1 MEEEKKKSL
10 DEIDYHRRQNDELK
24 AQIKPL
30 ENQIDQMYEKVREK
44 EDYLEKLKNDIDVKD
59 KKLRQK

>member
-1 MEEEKKKSL
+1 
-10 DEIDYHRRQNDELK
+10 
-24 AQIKPL
+24 
-30 ENQIDQMYEKVREK
+30 MYEKVREK

>member
-30 ENQIDQMYEKVREK
+30 ENQID
-44 EDYLEKLKNDIDVKD
+44 
-59 KKLRQK
+59 